1 MVREMQHNIPGRTKN
16 EIIQDV
22 ASLSARQVYANPCF
36 ASNTNL
42 QRDLRGDVAR
52 TTTVQFRQQD
62 GTATPVS
69 LEQAYKMQKA
79 DNTRKASI
87 QSIATAKAAIARQ
100 GKKPTKPSS
109 QPAAAAKSSY
119 VPTNSTF
126 ISNKNNNYTPPPI
139 GKIPNSSN
147 RKTRNGLSDEPL
159 EFHRTKTASYDEVL
173 AESW

>member
-22 ASLSARQVYANPCF
+22 ASLSARQVYANPHV

-62 GTATPVS
+62 GTATPVP
-69 LEQAYKMQKA
+69 LEQAYKLQKA
-79 DNTRKASI
+79 ARKASI

-126 ISNKNNNYTPPPI
+126 ISNKNNDYTPPHI

-147 RKTRNGLSDEPL
+147 QKVRNGFSDEPL
-159 EFHRTKTASYDEVL
+159 GFHRPTTTAYDEVV